1 METMRALKQA
11 FLFQTVTDA
20 VLARVAEAVE
30 EIAVP
35 AGEVLVSAV
44 DVPDALY
51 IIRTGTLS
59 MVPAE
64 DARPVL
70 FGSGETI
77 GEAQFVDGQPAG
89 VTVVAL
95 ESTELLVI
103 RSAKLARAL
112 AGHPEAAV
120 EIYRAIARLL
130 AGRLRRA
137 AGMLTVAHDAEVR
150 A

>member
-1 METMRALKQA
+1 MHAMQALKQA
-11 FLFQTVTDA
+11 FIFRDVP
-20 VLARVAEAVE
+20 VLELVARAVE

-44 DVPDALY
+44 DVPDSIY
-51 IIRTGTLS
+51 IIRSGTLS

-95 ESTELLVI
+95 ERAELLVI
-103 RSAKLARAL
+103 RAAKLARVL
-112 AGHPEAAV
+112 AGHPEAAF
-120 EIYRAIARLL
+120 ETYRAIARLL

-137 AGMLTVAHDAEVR
+137 AGMLPVTHEPDAR
-150 A
+150 P